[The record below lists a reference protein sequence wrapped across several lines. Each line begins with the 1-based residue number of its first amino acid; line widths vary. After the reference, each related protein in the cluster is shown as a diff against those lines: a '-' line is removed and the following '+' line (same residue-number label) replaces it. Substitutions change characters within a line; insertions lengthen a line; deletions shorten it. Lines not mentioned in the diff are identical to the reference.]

1 MNELQI
7 AKEVFLSILKWV
19 LVFILLNN
27 LIWAVLFF
35 ALVNGSEV
43 SNTQE
48 IVGENNTQEMSN
60 GQIKTNITPKGVA
73 CFASK
78 NKYET
83 IIWNKGEHWKA

>member
-1 MNELQI
+1 MSELQI

-35 ALVNGSEV
+35 VLVNGSEV

-60 GQIKTNITPKGVA
+60 G
-73 CFASK
+73 
-78 NKYET
+78 
-83 IIWNKGEHWKA
+83 

>member
-43 SNTQE
+43 SNTQD
-48 IVGENNTQEMSN
+48 IVGENNIQEMNN
-60 GQIKTNITPKGVA
+60 G
-73 CFASK
+73 
-78 NKYET
+78 
-83 IIWNKGEHWKA
+83 

>member
-43 SNTQE
+43 SNTQD
-48 IVGENNTQEMSN
+48 IVGENNTQEMRN
-60 GQIKTNITPKGVA
+60 G
-73 CFASK
+73 
-78 NKYET
+78 
-83 IIWNKGEHWKA
+83 

>member
-27 LIWAVLFF
+27 LIWAMLFF

-60 GQIKTNITPKGVA
+60 G
-73 CFASK
+73 
-78 NKYET
+78 
-83 IIWNKGEHWKA
+83 

>member
-48 IVGENNTQEMSN
+48 IVGENNTQEMVN
-60 GQIKTNITPKGVA
+60 G
-73 CFASK
+73 
-78 NKYET
+78 
-83 IIWNKGEHWKA
+83 

>member
-43 SNTQE
+43 SNAQE
-48 IVGENNTQEMSN
+48 IVGENNTQEMVN
-60 GQIKTNITPKGVA
+60 G
-73 CFASK
+73 
-78 NKYET
+78 
-83 IIWNKGEHWKA
+83 

>member
-60 GQIKTNITPKGVA
+60 G
-73 CFASK
+73 
-78 NKYET
+78 
-83 IIWNKGEHWKA
+83 

>member
-48 IVGENNTQEMSN
+48 IVGENNTQEMIN
-60 GQIKTNITPKGVA
+60 G
-73 CFASK
+73 
-78 NKYET
+78 
-83 IIWNKGEHWKA
+83 